1 MVKTNI
7 VEKTGE
13 LLKTEEIKIIDV
25 LMKDEEIRKETV
37 GDFSDS
43 IEYAIGKYFE
53 QKVNIDEAE
62 VLNNNLKTEITN
74 FVEKVNNMLFHN

>member
-13 LLKTEEIKIIDV
+13 LLKAEEIKIIDI

-43 IEYAIGKYFE
+43 IEYAIDKYFE
-53 QKVNIDEAE
+53 QKFNIDEAE
-62 VLNNNLKTEITN
+62 VLNNNLETEIAD
-74 FVEKVNNMLFHN
+74 FMEKVNNMLYN

>member
-7 VEKTGE
+7 VEKTRE
-13 LLKTEEIKIIDV
+13 LLKAEEIKIIDI

-43 IEYAIGKYFE
+43 IEYAIDKYFE
-53 QKVNIDEAE
+53 QKFNIDEAE
-62 VLNNNLKTEITN
+62 VLNNNLKTEITD
-74 FVEKVNNMLFHN
+74 FMEKVNNMLYN

>member
-13 LLKTEEIKIIDV
+13 LLKAEEIKIIDI

-43 IEYAIGKYFE
+43 IEYAIDKYFE
-53 QKVNIDEAE
+53 QKFNIDEAE
-62 VLNNNLKTEITN
+62 VLNNNLETEITD
-74 FVEKVNNMLFHN
+74 FMEKVNNMLYN